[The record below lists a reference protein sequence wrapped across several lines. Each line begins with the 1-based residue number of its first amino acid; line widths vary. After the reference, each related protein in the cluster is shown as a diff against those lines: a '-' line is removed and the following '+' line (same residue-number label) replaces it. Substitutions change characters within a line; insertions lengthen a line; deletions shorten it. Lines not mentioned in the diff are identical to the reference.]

1 MEILLLYGT
10 EQRRRRYLLLALL
23 LVWGLLL
30 LGGFVF
36 GPGGH
41 GDQRMPTW
49 TRMGSSLTLVVLAWS
64 QWMFARS
71 RRSGRFALLLAVGMT
86 FGLAGDLV
94 LAGIFPGG
102 RNVLGGIAA
111 FGLGHVFY
119 ISAVVGWSRMVGLDS
134 ARARGSAL
142 GVWLVVGGVAWYFV
156 VFRGQAAGVL
166 HWAALPYALLL
177 SGTAGVAT
185 GLALQARAFAP
196 MALGAALFLTSD
208 LILAA
213 QLFNDVDFRLIGDVI
228 WLTYGCGQMLI
239 VTAVG
244 VAWARAAAWRMRS
257 AEVASVV
264 A

>member
-1 MEILLLYGT
+1 MLYGT
-10 EQRRRRYLLLALL
+10 ERRRRRYWLLALL

-30 LGGFVF
+30 VGGFVF

-41 GDQRMPTW
+41 ADHRMSTW
-49 TRMGSSLTLVVLAWS
+49 TRIGSSLTLVTLAWS
-64 QWMFARS
+64 QWVFARR

-86 FGLAGDLV
+86 FGFVGDLV
-94 LAGIFPGG
+94 LAGILPGG

-134 ARARGSAL
+134 ARARWSAL
-142 GVWLVVGGVAWYFV
+142 AGWLVVGGVAWYFV

-166 HWAALPYALLL
+166 HWAALPCALLL

-185 GLALQARAFAP
+185 GLALQVRAFAP
-196 MALGAALFLTSD
+196 MALGAALFLASD

-228 WLTYGCGQMLI
+228 WLTYGSGQMLI

-244 VAWARAAAWRMRS
+244 VAWGRAVWRMRS
-257 AEVASVV
+257 AGVASIV